1 MQEGDGVQSEPGR
14 DPEGRAG
21 RGKLLPA
28 MQTQIQI
35 FLSGSNFPAMQLQI
49 QIYLQ
54 ARLPIQLARAKVSG
68 VGIFLQTVLPATQFM
83 EFVAKGKRA

>member
-21 RGKLLPA
+21 KGKLLPA

-35 FLSGSNFPAMQLQI
+35 FLPGSNFPAMQLQI
-49 QIYLQ
+49 QIYLPSSQ
-54 ARLPIQLARAKVSG
+54 SNLLVQK
-68 VGIFLQTVLPATQFM
+68 
-83 EFVAKGKRA
+83 

>member
-35 FLSGSNFPAMQLQI
+35 FLPGSNFPATQLQIQIYLPAMQLQI
-49 QIYLQ
+49 QIYYPGSQSNLLVQ
-54 ARLPIQLARAKVSG
+54 K
-68 VGIFLQTVLPATQFM
+68 
-83 EFVAKGKRA
+83 

>member
-35 FLSGSNFPAMQLQI
+35 FLPGSNFPAKQLS
-49 QIYLQ
+49 Q
-54 ARLPIQLARAKVSG
+54 APNPTCSCKSKWGGVSFSTPFCLPPSL
-68 VGIFLQTVLPATQFM
+68 
-83 EFVAKGKRA
+83 